1 MSSPQCTICN
11 SPNSR
16 ACSSCRSA
24 AYCSVECQQTDWPV
38 HKALCKAFKTFQSSA
53 KPTSNS
59 KLGLL
64 FPVDSKQP
72 RLVWIECELREDDS
86 DSEDGASPYEYPH
99 VQSLLGPDKPF
110 PEHKPIRRDVFRGF
124 DLDHTVEVLARDAF
138 LIDGSKPN
146 ICVVELTRGAMHHD
160 WCGPLVV
167 ISWYGIATDP
177 LRVRDIT
184 LSDFRTAVDYFLSY
198 GEDTIGNLWSPTST
212 MPSNRPRG
220 AKVQGVRINCFGD
233 QNDFGGKKY
242 IGIAVPGDH
251 PVFSST
257 PTGIST
263 HMGLP
268 LLIRKYPLNQAW
280 KDKLQDMSVYPYDN
294 QAATFMNLNAD
305 MNSEQWAWAPPQ
317 WRNDV
322 GSVIVVRQDGKDL
335 TPQQAEALAHYC
347 QFKLQPVFEDSI
359 AAGYVERTR
368 EDVVSQFLTRPKFEK
383 FLVAFRKEQ
392 ADADQDA
399 SWLTAKSPYDV

>member
-1 MSSPQCTICN
+1 MSSSQCTICN
-11 SPNSR
+11 FPNSR
-16 ACSSCRSA
+16 ACASCRSA

-38 HKALCKAFKTFQSSA
+38 HKTLCKAFKAFQSSA

-64 FPVDSKQP
+64 FPVDSEQP

-86 DSEDGASPYEYPH
+86 DSEDGPYEYPH

-146 ICVVELTRGAMHHD
+146 ICVVKLTKGAIHHD
-160 WCGPLVV
+160 WRGPLVV
-167 ISWYGIATDP
+167 ISWHGIATDP
-177 LRVRDIT
+177 QRVRDIT
-184 LSDFRTAVDYFLSY
+184 LSDFRTAVDYFLCY
-198 GEDTIGNLWSPTST
+198 GEDTPAST
-212 MPSNRPRG
+212 MSPNRPRG
-220 AKVQGVRINCFGD
+220 AKVQGVRINCVGD
-233 QNDFGGKKY
+233 KRDFGGKKY
-242 IGIAVPGDH
+242 VGIAVPGDH

-268 LLIRKYPLNQAW
+268 LLIRKYPLNQVR
-280 KDKLQDMSVYPYDN
+280 KDKSQVYPYEN

-305 MNSEQWAWAPPQ
+305 IKSEQWAWAPPQ
-317 WRNDV
+317 WQSDV
-322 GSVIVVRQDGKDL
+322 GSVMVVRKDDKDL
-335 TPQQAEALAHYC
+335 TPKQAEALTYYC

-359 AAGYVERTR
+359 GAGYVKRTR
-368 EDVVSQFLTRPKFEK
+368 EDVVSKFMARAKFEE
-383 FLVAFRKEQ
+383 FLVGFRKEQ
-392 ADADQDA
+392 AEAEQDE
-399 SWLTAKSPYDV
+399 SWLIVKSPYDT